1 MEKSLGSGKSA
12 GRQLRWLLSGL
23 LLWLLWQQL
32 TAQPSASMRLRER
45 INAFPYSVVSLGT
58 NVNLP
63 QSQVASMAIHP
74 MTKEMIISTAKGMVS
89 YDGRSVSAYDIG
101 HAFDGFIFGQMFSS
115 DLYDAPLGLGHEVL
129 VVLRPQPISLG
140 KFTAAYIN
148 AADWV
153 TINAAGELVWR
164 NPSSGQWHFA
174 ETGLKKI
181 YYVSLWGQ
189 DSVLLGGEGVTYLYD
204 RQTCSMQRFMDETIK
219 VTAFDSLRKETY
231 LLGEVLYRS
240 TSTGLEEV
248 ALPAVAGMYLRS
260 MVYVEG
266 QLLLSSTEGLFVLR
280 NGRADRYGEEDVLPT
295 NTIDQL
301 LYEPVSQ
308 TMFVATGDRGLLKLV
323 KKRFKSVFSIGE
335 VSLGSSSSVVNWRGK
350 CIFVGNHLDLVGIRH
365 DSLYVE
371 ETGVSPIFSLGLI
384 DDTLFVG
391 RGDGVHAVLAETGER
406 LYSAKPCNCF
416 VRSVHRDRQGVYWV
430 GTSHGLWRGSSMQ
443 KLKPVLPHF
452 KNIEVISIFESSRG
466 DLWMGSRAF
475 LMGLDKQGQIKY
487 DFSEQQYRFA
497 HGARSFYEDERGG
510 IWIGTYGGG
519 LLYFDGERLV
529 SLRDM
534 PGYLLGDDI
543 FTLALDKQGYWIMT
557 SNDGVRMVRQQ
568 AAYQFLKGE
577 LDHLVPY
584 YFGSSDGIYNP
595 EFNGG
600 FQHNYAALGG
610 NAFYFPSIKGIVSY
624 YSKPLLERKNSLM
637 FRRIKIDG
645 QAFSEATIVPRTTR
659 FLEFE
664 FSDVSFSPSNNVYYQ
679 YRLVSASEES
689 PAWSTPQKS
698 LSVVLSYLKPGNYNI
713 QFRSI
718 DASNRPDP
726 PYVTYGFYVKPY
738 FYETNW
744 FYICVIIFFSLLTY
758 LSVTFFQKRQQ
769 QRLAYESTMR
779 NTITELQLSSIQAQ
793 MNPHFIFNALNVLV
807 YLISFASV
815 DKARSFAVSFSIL
828 LRKILEQSS
837 KTFVTVGEEI
847 ETMKAYMEIQR
858 ERLSQPLSFTVVC
871 PPKLLPVQ
879 IPTMFVQPLLENA
892 VIHGL
897 AHADWPGHI
906 ELMFRE
912 EGKGLRLVVTDN
924 GIGRQKSQEI
934 NGAKDHP
941 SKGMELI
948 RKKIDLLR
956 AKYNLNVSLEV
967 ADLHPDSAQG
977 TVVSLLLE
985 TLDS

>member
-1 MEKSLGSGKSA
+1 MKEPLILHKRVGL
-12 GRQLRWLLSGL
+12 L
-23 LLWLLWQQL
+23 LLWLLLLLPAQL
-32 TAQPSASMRLRER
+32 LTGQSAAGIRRSER
-45 INAFPYSVVSLGT
+45 INAFPYSVVALGT

-74 MTKEMIISTAKGMVS
+74 VTKEIIISTAKGMVS
-89 YDGRSVSAYDIG
+89 YDGRSVSPYDIG
-101 HAFDGFIFGQMFSS
+101 HVYDGYIFGYMYNS
-115 DLYDAPLGLGHEVL
+115 DFHDAPLGLGYGAL
-129 VVLRPQPISLG
+129 VELSAQPKLLG
-140 KFTAAYIN
+140 RYTAAHIRGS
-148 AADWV
+148 DWLA
-153 TINAAGELVWR
+153 IDKGGELVWWDTT
-164 NPSSGQWHFA
+164 SGQWQFA
-174 ETGLKKI
+174 ETGLKEV

-189 DSVLLGGEGVTYLYD
+189 DSVLLAEEGVTYLYN
-204 RQTCSMQRFMDETIK
+204 RRACSMQRFMEEMIK
-219 VTAFDSLRKETY
+219 ATAFDSLRKETY
-231 LLGEVLYRS
+231 LLGEKLYRAR
-240 TSTGLEEV
+240 STGMEEV
-248 ALPAVAGMYLRS
+248 MLPAAPTIELRS
-260 MVYVEG
+260 VIYAEG

-280 NGRADRYGEEDVLPT
+280 NGRAEQYGEEDVLPT

-308 TMFVATGDRGLLKLV
+308 TVFIATGDRGLLKLV
-323 KKRFKSVFSIGE
+323 KKRFKSFFLMGE
-335 VSLGSSSSVVNWRGK
+335 ASLGSSSSVVNWRDS
-350 CIFVGNHLDLVGIRH
+350 CVFVGNHLELIGIRK
-365 DSLYVE
+365 DSLFVE
-371 ETGVSPIFSLGLI
+371 NVGDSPIFSLGLI

-391 RGDGVHAVLAETGER
+391 RADSLYAMLAGTGEP
-406 LYSAKPCNCF
+406 LFSAKPCDCF
-416 VRSVHRDRQGVYWV
+416 VRSIHRDRRGVYWV
-430 GTSHGLWRGSSMQ
+430 GTSNGLWRGNSMQ
-443 KLKPVLPHF
+443 DLKPVLPHF
-452 KNIEVISIFESSRG
+452 KNIEVISIFESSQG
-466 DLWMGSRAF
+466 DLLMGSRVF
-475 LMGLDKQGQIKY
+475 LMVLDKEGRIKY

-497 HGARSFYEDERGG
+497 YGARSFFEDQSGG

-519 LLYFDGERLV
+519 LLYFDGQKLV

-543 FTLALDKQGYWIMT
+543 FTLAPDQYGFWIMT
-557 SNDGVRMVRQQ
+557 SNDGVRMVQQQ
-568 AAYQFLKGE
+568 AAYKFLRGQ
-577 LDHLVPY
+577 LDYLVPY
-584 YFGSSDGIYNP
+584 YFGSDDGIYNP

-600 FQHNYAALGG
+600 FHHNYAALGG
-610 NAFYFPSIKGIVSY
+610 NTFYFPSIKGVVSY
-624 YSKPLLERKNSLM
+624 HSKPLLERENALM

-645 QAFSEATIVPRTTR
+645 QAFTEATRVPRSTR

-664 FSDVSFSPSNNVYYQ
+664 FSDVSFNPSSNVYYQ
-679 YRLVSASEES
+679 YRLISASGES

-698 LSVVLSYLKPGNYNI
+698 LSVVLSYLKPGDYKI

-726 PYVTYGFYVKPY
+726 PYVTYDFYVEPY
-738 FYETNW
+738 FYETYW
-744 FYICVIIFFSLLTY
+744 FYVCGIIFFSLLTY
-758 LSVTFFQKRQQ
+758 LAVTFFQQRQQ

-815 DKARSFAVSFSIL
+815 EKARSFAVSFSIL

-858 ERLSQPLSFTVVC
+858 ERLSQPLSFKVIC
-871 PPKLLPVQ
+871 PPELLSVQ

-897 AHADWPGHI
+897 AHADWPGCI
-906 ELMFRE
+906 ELIFRE
-912 EGKGLRLVVTDN
+912 EGTGLQLIVSDN
-924 GIGRQKSQEI
+924 GIGRQKSHEI

-967 ADLHPDSAQG
+967 TDLHPDRAQG
-977 TVVSLLLE
+977 TVVSLRLE
-985 TLDS
+985 TLNS